1 MGGSTVAKPVNALGP
16 NATTPASENPD
27 VSAGDRD
34 DGHRERDR
42 YMSQKRLL
50 ALVGA
55 VAIFAAAC
63 GGTTATTAPTTE
75 PGTSPGPD
83 VSTPPEGGLAAEQI
97 LYTDIAGE
105 PPTLDPNKAQDSVS
119 LTVLRALHRP
129 LVYINE
135 NLEVVDALAESHEVS
150 DDAQTLTFT
159 LRDAQYSNGE
169 QIVAGDLVYSWR
181 RLVDPRTAAPYSYVM
196 TEVVGADALLGMD
209 PEAPP
214 PDAEIDAALA
224 ELGVEAPD
232 DRTFIV
238 HLNTPA
244 TYFLSAMTLWVGVP
258 IQEKWIT
265 SANATEPENYVSS
278 GPFML
283 DTWNHNSEIVLVPN
297 PNWYGDVKPTLTE
310 IHMAMSPEPAQAM
323 AAYEAG
329 EIDMLLPVPSE
340 DIERVKADPVLSAE
354 YSEEPALSITYYNYN
369 NGLNPQGTGPSDR
382 CADPKDCPTSN
393 KNFRIALTQAVDK
406 EAFKAVTFANTGI
419 VAGTMVM
426 PGIPGAIEDYEPY
439 PYDVEAAK
447 ASMDLALQELGYAS
461 TSEIPTLR
469 FGFNSGSGH
478 EPRVAFLAQAW
489 ADTFGIQTDQIGSEF
504 GVFLNQRTAGEYDL
518 SRNGWGADYPHANN
532 QIAGLF
538 TCGGGNNDQQY
549 CNPDMDA
556 LITEAAAESDQDRQR
571 ELYEEAGRIIADDA
585 ASLFL
590 RWGASSQVVKPYIS
604 GLTTTPM
611 DSQVPGEH
619 FYETI
624 QIMEH

>member
-1 MGGSTVAKPVNALGP
+1 MT
-16 NATTPASENPD
+16 
-27 VSAGDRD
+27 
-34 DGHRERDR
+34 
-42 YMSQKRLL
+42 QKRLL

-63 GGTTATTAPTTE
+63 GGSTATTAPTLA
-75 PGTSPGPD
+75 PGTTPGPE
-83 VSTPPEGGLAAEQI
+83 TQAPPDGGLAAEQI
-97 LYTDIAGE
+97 LRVDIAGE

-129 LVYINE
+129 LVYVSPD
-135 NLEVVDALAESHEVS
+135 LEVVPALAESWEVS

-159 LRDAQYSNGE
+159 IREGAMYSNGDP
-169 QIVAGDLVYSWR
+169 IVAGDLVYSWR

-196 TEVVGADALLGMD
+196 TEVAGSEALFEMD
-209 PEAPP
+209 PEALPA
-214 PDAEIDAALA
+214 DAEIDAAL
-224 ELGVEAPD
+224 EGLGVAAPD
-232 DRTFIV
+232 DRTFV
-238 HLNTPA
+238 VTLNTPA

-258 IQEKWIT
+258 IQEEWIT
-265 SANATEPENYVSS
+265 SEGATEAANYVSS
-278 GPFML
+278 GPFQL
-283 DTWNHNSEIVLVPN
+283 DTWNHGSQIILTPN
-297 PNWYGDVKPTLTE
+297 PNWYGEVKPTLTE
-310 IHMAMSPEPAQAM
+310 IHMSMSPEPAQAM

-354 YSEEPALSITYYNYN
+354 YAEEPALSITYYNYN

-382 CADPKDCPTSN
+382 CAEPADCPTSN
-393 KNFRIALTQAVDK
+393 KNFRIALTQAIDK
-406 EAFKAVTFANTGI
+406 ESFKAVTFANTGI

-439 PYDVEAAK
+439 PYDPEAAQ
-447 ASMDLALQELGYAS
+447 ASMDLALQELGIAS
-461 TSEIPTLR
+461 AADIRPLR
-469 FGFNSGSGH
+469 FGFNTGSGH

-489 ADTFGIQTDQIGSEF
+489 LDTFGIETDQIGSEF
-504 GVFLNQRTAGEYDL
+504 GVFLNQRTAGEYDI

-549 CNPDMDA
+549 CNPEMDA
-556 LITEAAAESDQDRQR
+556 LITEAASEPDQDRQR
-571 ELYEEAGRIIADDA
+571 ELYEQAGRIIADDA

-590 RWGASSQVVKPYIS
+590 RWGASSQLVKPYVG

-624 QIMEH
+624 QMLERE